1 MVCLFPGLI
10 GFSFAAKY
18 FLILLPH
25 KSEQFLRGPELQFI
39 TGIHFLYPPLKVT
52 AGGFRFGSESYHE
65 SSSHV
70 EEGRAF
76 RAIRCEVS
84 VDFL

>member
-1 MVCLFPGLI
+1 MVSLFPALI
-10 GFSFAAKY
+10 EFSFAAKC
-18 FLILLPH
+18 FLIALAH

-39 TGIHFLYPPLKVT
+39 TGIHFLYPPLEVT
-52 AGGFRFGSESYHE
+52 AGGFRFGSESYNE

-70 EEGRAF
+70 EESRAF